1 MDTDIIKDVVLP
13 CVFSFVG
20 CFAVGVQFNIRF
32 WHLIAAS
39 VGSIVSQMIFSVM
52 SMNDYNGIKCCFVA
66 AAAVAFY
73 SEVMARVCKAPVNMY
88 LIVGIIPLVP
98 GGLMYYTM
106 LALVTG
112 DNETFLDRVADAF
125 GEAAAIAMGIFAIS
139 SLVRIASNVYKYL
152 EKKYGSAY
160 KGSSGIKKI

>member
-112 DNETFLDRVADAF
+112 DNETFLDRAADAF

-152 EKKYGSAY
+152 EINTAEPTRAAVE
-160 KGSSGIKKI
+160 

>member
-52 SMNDYNGIKCCFVA
+52 SMSDYNGIKCCFVA
-66 AAAVAFY
+66 GRGVLF
-73 SEVMARVCKAPVNMY
+73 R
-88 LIVGIIPLVP
+88 
-98 GGLMYYTM
+98 
-106 LALVTG
+106 
-112 DNETFLDRVADAF
+112 
-125 GEAAAIAMGIFAIS
+125 
-139 SLVRIASNVYKYL
+139 SNGPCVQ
-152 EKKYGSAY
+152 GSR
-160 KGSSGIKKI
+160 